1 MVVVVMVMVVTVM
14 LEICARCKKEWAGDP
29 LFVTC
34 PSCRIP
40 HKPSKRAKEG
50 CKRFA
55 RPYNNK
61 SGSGDT
67 KNPSPWNEN
76 NVRHLEDG

>member
-14 LEICARCKKEWAGDP
+14 LETLCARCKKEWAGDP

-61 SGSGDT
+61 SGDT
-67 KNPSPWNEN
+67 KDPGPWNEN